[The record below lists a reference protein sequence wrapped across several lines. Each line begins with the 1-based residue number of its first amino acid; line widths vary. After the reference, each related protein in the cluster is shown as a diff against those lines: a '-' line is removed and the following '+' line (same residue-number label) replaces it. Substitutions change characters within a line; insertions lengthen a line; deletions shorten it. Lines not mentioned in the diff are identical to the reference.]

1 MTKKRVRSFSKRAR
15 AYICAY
21 YAFGK
26 EKIARPDNQDLLEE
40 VDARDDHLEKGSLEY
55 WKIEQ
60 MAQQFLTHRCAFD
73 FDRGFCNGHILEL
86 KKEEETA

>member
-1 MTKKRVRSFSKRAR
+1 VR

-21 YAFGK
+21 YAFKK
-26 EKIARPDNQDLLEE
+26 ETIARRNNQDLFEGA
-40 VDARDDHLEKGSLEY
+40 DARDDHLEKGSLEY

-60 MAQQFLTHRCAFD
+60 MVQHFHTHRCAFN
-73 FDRGFCNGHILEL
+73 FDQGFCNGHILEL